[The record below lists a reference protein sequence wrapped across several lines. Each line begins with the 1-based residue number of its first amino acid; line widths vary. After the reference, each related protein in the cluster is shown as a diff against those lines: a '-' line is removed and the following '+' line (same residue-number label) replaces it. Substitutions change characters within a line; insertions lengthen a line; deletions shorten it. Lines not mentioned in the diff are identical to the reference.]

1 MRKIADTR
9 EPGAVRIVVD
19 DGEETGSEALAIHG
33 HRVSVIAVFLVI
45 ATLYVITLFVP
56 DPSLHWAA
64 RDEVCCHI
72 PAIRAF
78 QEQRLLETLQYYPSA
93 TTPLY
98 HLLMALVFGRVDSDL
113 LRIAWVVITL
123 AVGFL
128 LYLEVRSDVS
138 LRRRERAAV
147 ALAIA
152 FLLSPTIRASAVYF
166 VTDGLA
172 VHLAITALVLL
183 RRARA
188 GSAPSLPL
196 NALAVILGYSSF
208 YTRQYYLWAT
218 LYVAYNVFSNAAS
231 RCAKLATTAG
241 CLLLTVPAVG
251 LFALWHGLT
260 PVQEPFHTQP
270 ALLSTVPNELGLLA
284 VYSLPLVWIAARDGA
299 RVLRQR
305 TGGRPL
311 LVSLLVVGGVAF
323 YVATGL
329 ALGFEIPRAGGI
341 LRTVNVFG
349 WFGDVLFL
357 GVSYVGLV
365 MLLRWLVID
374 GLWQLWWAAFLL
386 PLLAGEILLQRY
398 FEPAIMVFMFLVA
411 RPGDALKVLQSRLVW
426 FYPLFA
432 AVYALSRVIY
442 YE

>member
-19 DGEETGSEALAIHG
+19 DGEETGSKALANHG

-64 RDEVCCHI
+64 GDEICCHI

-78 QEQRLLETLQYYPSA
+78 QERRLVETLQYYSSA

-128 LYLEVRSDVS
+128 LYLHVRSDVS

-152 FLLSPTIRASAVYF
+152 FLLSPTIRGSAVYF

-172 VHLAITALVLL
+172 VHLAIAALVVL

-196 NALAVILGYSSF
+196 NALAVILGYASF

-260 PVQEPFHTQP
+260 PVKEPFHIQP

-299 RVLRQR
+299 RVLRER

-311 LVSLLVVGGVAF
+311 LVSLLVVGGLAF
-323 YVATGL
+323 YVAGGL
-329 ALGFEIPRAGGI
+329 ALGFEIPSAGGI
-341 LRTVNVFG
+341 LRTVNVLG

-365 MLLRWLVID
+365 MLMRWLVID

-398 FEPAIMVFMFLVA
+398 FEPAIIVFMFLVA

-442 YE
+442 FA